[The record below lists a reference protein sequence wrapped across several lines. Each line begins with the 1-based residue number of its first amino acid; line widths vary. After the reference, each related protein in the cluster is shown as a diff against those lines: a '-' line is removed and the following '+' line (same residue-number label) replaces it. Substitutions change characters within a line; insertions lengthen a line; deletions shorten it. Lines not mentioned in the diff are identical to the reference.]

1 MQKRKKKR
9 KLTPRFFGI
18 LALAG
23 MLIVLSM
30 TFLLVRL
37 IFVYV
42 KSRDEY
48 KQMANEAIATVS
60 PAPSVETNNP
70 PVTTAS
76 ALTQP
81 EEPTPEP
88 VSIPIT
94 IDWSNLRATNKQ
106 IIAWIYC
113 EGTDINYPIVQTKN
127 NTYYLTHNAK
137 RKEDQAGALFL
148 DYRNHLG
155 GELENL
161 IVYGH
166 RMKDGS
172 MFGSLWKF
180 AEKSYRDEHEAF
192 YFFTPDQAYRVE
204 VFSCRTVNSHTKYF
218 PSSFTSLEAEKK
230 YTDKALSQSYWQQAP
245 ENKPEGALLLTLSTC
260 SKYDFSE
267 DSRLL
272 VHGWAVPINVSK
284 DPQ

>member
-1 MQKRKKKR
+1 MQKRRRRR

-37 IFVYV
+37 IIVYV

-48 KQMANEAIATVS
+48 KQIANEAIVTVS
-60 PAPSVETNNP
+60 PAHSAETSSAP
-70 PVTTAS
+70 ETTAS
-76 ALTQP
+76 APAQP
-81 EEPTPEP
+81 VYPTPEP
-88 VSIPIT
+88 VSLPIT
-94 IDWSNLRATNKQ
+94 VDWSKLHATNKQ
-106 IIAWIYC
+106 IIAWLYC
-113 EGTDINYPIVQTKN
+113 EGTEINYPVVQTKN

-137 RKEDQAGALFL
+137 RKEDQAGSLFL
-148 DYRNHLG
+148 DYRNNLG
-155 GELENL
+155 SALENL
-161 IVYGH
+161 IIYGH

-172 MFGSLWKF
+172 MFGSLRKF

-192 YFFTPDQAYRVE
+192 YLMTPDQVYRIE

-218 PSSFTSLEAEKK
+218 PSSFTSLDTEKK

-245 ENKPEGALLLTLSTC
+245 ESKPEGALLITLSTC
-260 SKYDFSE
+260 SKYDFEE
-267 DSRLL
+267 DARLL
-272 VHGWAVPINVSK
+272 VHGWAVPINVG
-284 DPQ
+284 